1 MEKGLARSRTNRWV
15 AGVCGGIAEYTGI
28 PAIFIRLLWLAIA
41 ALIWI
46 PGPFIVG
53 ILLYILAW
61 MFIPETP
68 ERKTPDSSRV
78 IDVEYEVK
86 E

>member
-1 MEKGLARSRTNRWV
+1 MGKTLTRSKNNRWI

-28 PAIFIRLLWLAIA
+28 PAIFIRLLWVVLCIYP
-41 ALIWI
+41 I
-46 PGPFIVG
+46 PIILGL
-53 ILLYILAW
+53 LLYIAAW
-61 MFIPETP
+61 YFIPEEP
-68 ERKTPDSSRV
+68 NRKKVADKSA